1 MTCFARHD
9 VIEPFLPLPTLR
21 SVAIL
26 SAWCFCLPAGISLQR
41 ACFIVRDLSPLKI
54 FLPLLLLFLIS
65 DLSSQDMRGVLDLDS
80 KRLSF
85 STSTSGRVWMMS
97 NKGLLYSARSL
108 RDAWTREAQAIFPDA
123 NEWGPFDLGFGDIV
137 YVSNNDSLLIVT
149 ERDNFLMRE
158 RYSMRLLRTTDR
170 GRTWSIVSLPN
181 DSVVSTIVGDDRG
194 RLWAGTAHGAIVH
207 SSDEGWTW
215 SVVHAPS
222 TESGDVTSITMAD
235 SLFGIAATS
244 GGEVYL
250 TRDNW
255 RTIRTFT
262 APTSTHPAHNQA
274 FLLGRTMV
282 VRTLFTN
289 VYCDID
295 DTVWHELTPSTDR
308 LTYDRTTKRLLD
320 VTPNG
325 SVVSFRSPTVVDTL
339 DSDVDLRSND
349 QFVFSNTSIAIRRN
363 STLRFIERSPLPRTV
378 AFLSNDVNVAT
389 PEVRKKLKS
398 GFVGVDQYFLYYSST
413 GADSTWERK
422 VMLPQQA
429 AQLIA
434 LNDST
439 VIVDFWKYYLEVNA
453 HTWQL
458 KPYTPK
464 KPISAFCAS
473 DIATV
478 TFKFKS
484 HACFG
489 GSERT
494 SITFSRI
501 PSGDL
506 ACSSWTSGNEVRE
519 YRDTI
524 TSTVLREGLDRFNE
538 DPYRVITIKDLGI
551 TAKDVAS
558 APSILALEPDTPFLT
573 DHDRSDAMIETTSY
587 ADVSVVIVNANSDTI
602 TIQHRFDNDQ
612 VFLYPLPL
620 YYNGFHFQLADPSIV
635 TCIGSALPPD
645 FPGEFLFKRS
655 AVIDLL
661 TRRMM
666 K

>member
-1 MTCFARHD
+1 MRDLFSTW
-9 VIEPFLPLPTLR
+9 VLLPL
-21 SVAIL
+21 
-26 SAWCFCLPAGISLQR
+26 F
-41 ACFIVRDLSPLKI
+41 
-54 FLPLLLLFLIS
+54 LLLLVLEVS
-65 DLSSQDMRGVLDLDS
+65 GQDMRGVLDLDS
-80 KRLSF
+80 RRLSF
-85 STSTSGRVWMMS
+85 STSASGRVWMMTD
-97 NKGLLYSARSL
+97 KGLLYSARSL
-108 RDAWTREAQAIFPDA
+108 RDAWTREAQAIFPDV
-123 NEWGPFDLGFGDIV
+123 NEWGPFNLGFGDIV

-194 RLWAGTAHGAIVH
+194 RLWAGTAHGAIVY

-235 SLFGIAATS
+235 SLLGIAATS
-244 GGEVYL
+244 RGEVYL
-250 TRDNW
+250 TTDNW
-255 RTIRTFT
+255 RTLRTFT
-262 APTSTHPAHNQA
+262 APTSTHPAHNKV

-282 VRTLFTN
+282 VRTLFNN

-339 DSDVDLRSND
+339 DSDADLRSND

-363 STLRFIERSPLPRTV
+363 STLRFVERSPLPRTV
-378 AFLSNDVNVAT
+378 AFLSNDVKVAT
-389 PEVRKKLKS
+389 PEIRKKLTN
-398 GFVGVDQYFLYYSST
+398 GFVGVDQYFLYYSLT
-413 GADSTWERK
+413 GSDSTWERK

-439 VIVDFWKYYLEVNA
+439 VIVDLWKYYLQVNV

-458 KPYTPK
+458 KPYTPM

-473 DIATV
+473 DITTV
-478 TFKFKS
+478 TFMFKS

-489 GSERT
+489 GSKRS

-506 ACSSWTSGNEVRE
+506 ACSSWTNGTEVRE

-524 TSTVLREGLDRFNE
+524 TSIVLREGLDRFNE
-538 DPYRVITIKDLGI
+538 DPYRVTTIKDLGL
-551 TAKDVAS
+551 TANDVAS
-558 APSILALEPDTPFLT
+558 APSILALDPDTPFLSY
-573 DHDRSDAMIETTSY
+573 HDKPDLKIETTSY
-587 ADVSVVIVNANSDTI
+587 ALVSIVIVNANSDTL

-620 YYNGFHFQLADPSIV
+620 FYGGFHFQLADPSIV
-635 TCIGSALPPD
+635 TSIGSALPPD